1 MIGDLESQLREYK
14 ASRADLEAALDNKEH
29 AINKL
34 LDNNE
39 KLQEEVAGI
48 EQSLK
53 ASQDANN
60 ERREKILN
68 QESEVTD
75 LTKAL
80 ENATSDHVKATID
93 LQTLQKQCESLE
105 DKLLHQEELNSAL
118 QGQVNDGL
126 HQNEM

>member
-1 MIGDLESQLREYK
+1 M
-14 ASRADLEAALDNKEH
+14 
-29 AINKL
+29 
-34 LDNNE
+34 
-39 KLQEEVAGI
+39 
-48 EQSLK
+48 
-53 ASQDANN
+53 
-60 ERREKILN
+60 
-68 QESEVTD
+68 TD

-126 HQNEM
+126 HQNEMLSKELERCREELSKAQKGLTDFESSIAASSGEVTT